1 MNTKLLAYLNN
12 ELHGV
17 WVDSENRNIHIILK
31 SSLPIIKSVWSG
43 APIHFL
49 VGLSTKNILV
59 IGMLIEDNVDN
70 PFLLAYPP

>member
-59 IGMLIEDNVDN
+59 IGMLIE
-70 PFLLAYPP
+70 